1 MIVRAAQLR
10 DAPALARLHAHGFD
24 RAWARAD
31 FEQWLRRET
40 SFGAIARR
48 GVGSIGMAMALT
60 AGEDAEL
67 LTIATHPATRRRG
80 VAGQLLQALDAEAVR
95 RGLRRWVLEVA
106 CNNLPARRLYER
118 FNFVEIGVRKG
129 YYSSGQDHFDG
140 FVLARPV
147 GFASA

>member
-1 MIVRAAQLR
+1 MIVEAAHLS
-10 DAPALARLHAHGFD
+10 DAPELARLHARGFN
-24 RAWARAD
+24 RAWDRAD
-31 FEQWLRRET
+31 FEQWLRRDT
-40 SFGAIARR
+40 AFGVIARR
-48 GVGSIGMAMALT
+48 RARSLGMAMALT

-67 LTIATHPATRRRG
+67 LTIATHPARRRRG
-80 VAGQLLQALDAEAVR
+80 IAVQLLQALDAEAAS
-95 RGLRRWVLEVA
+95 RGLKRWVLEVA

-129 YYSSGQDHFDG
+129 YYSSGQDQFDG